1 MKEEKLKGSMIEGYE
16 RWLVE
21 EEKSRATVEKYVRS
35 VSHFVARRAEDRQGA
50 GDGVQGRAGKNLR
63 GDQRQRHPGRGQRIS
78 ALLGAEPLLRQA
90 VPGAEI
96 PVLSRGKGTEPGGV
110 RAAGESDER
119 KAK

>member
-35 VSHFVARRAEDRQGA
+35 VSHFVAQNEGRKIDKALVMEYKAEL
-50 GDGVQGRAGKNLR
+50 GKTYAATSANAILAAVNGFLR
-63 GDQRQRHPGRGQRIS
+63 YWG
-78 ALLGAEPLLRQA
+78 LRQA

>member
-35 VSHFVARRAEDRQGA
+35 VSHFVAQNA